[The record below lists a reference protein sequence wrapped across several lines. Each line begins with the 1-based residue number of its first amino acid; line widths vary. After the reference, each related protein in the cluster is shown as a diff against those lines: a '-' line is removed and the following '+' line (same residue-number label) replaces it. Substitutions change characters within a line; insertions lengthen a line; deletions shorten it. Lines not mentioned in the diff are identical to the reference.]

1 MVILTN
7 VGITPRIEID
17 SLGGDMQPS
26 SRIEHPV
33 SAGGVVYRVEGRS
46 REVLLCGRT
55 TPALWALPKGTP
67 DSGESLEQTA
77 LREVREETGLE
88 VVVRAS
94 LGSIEYWFLRTQ
106 DRVRCHKTV
115 HFYLMSPVGGDLSLH
130 DPEFDVVRWFHEE
143 DALKAMTYADE
154 VGIMEKALAV
164 VREEVGRS

>member
-1 MVILTN
+1 MLVSLTN

-17 SLGGDMQPS
+17 SLGGGMHSS

-88 VVVRAS
+88 VTLDS
-94 LGSIEYWFLRTQ
+94 TLGSI
-106 DRVRCHKTV
+106 
-115 HFYLMSPVGGDLSLH
+115 
-130 DPEFDVVRWFHEE
+130 
-143 DALKAMTYADE
+143 
-154 VGIMEKALAV
+154 
-164 VREEVGRS
+164 